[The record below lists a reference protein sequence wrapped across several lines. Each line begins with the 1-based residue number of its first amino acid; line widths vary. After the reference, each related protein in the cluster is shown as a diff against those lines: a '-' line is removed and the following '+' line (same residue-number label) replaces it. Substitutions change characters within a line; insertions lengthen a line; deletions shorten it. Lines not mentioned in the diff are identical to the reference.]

1 MTSHAAGLPL
11 TLIQNLPSSKRSSCF
26 RNNCLA
32 SLFRRPLDRVNVL
45 GDEETE
51 GHTGCVN
58 ALSWAH
64 RRRASSQQAATTRLF
79 EYGAWTPLPV
89 TSSILSC
96 VAPVIHTG
104 HRANIFNARML
115 PHSSRI
121 ATVAGDKQVLVF
133 DIGQVHGP
141 SVPGCEGRYSET
153 PTHTLRC
160 HEDRVKRIVTEDSPD
175 VFLTV
180 SEDGTVRQHD
190 LRTSHSC
197 RTGCP
202 APLVQ
207 VDFELSSLAMSPLT
221 PYQFVV
227 AGDSDCG
234 YLFDR
239 RHLRTTT
246 QPSSVFSTELTTC
259 VRRFGRPEP
268 TVDAENRRRQHITGA
283 RMSSHAGDEVL
294 LAYNGDVVYRYSALG
309 APQEEKDTP
318 TIMPI
323 QKYVGAQNVDTVKD
337 VNFLGP
343 SDEYVTVGSDDG
355 NFFVWNKESG
365 SLHGIYEGDGS
376 VVNVIEG
383 HPHLPLV
390 AVSGIDTTVKLFAP
404 TDEESEFSRMDN
416 AEAIIERNQRSRSI
430 RSIRS
435 VDMAALMQL
444 YEAGQVRVS
453 VDGDSDVIPCRS
465 Q

>member
-1 MTSHAAGLPL
+1 MS
-11 TLIQNLPSSKRSSCF
+11 IQNLPSLKRSSD
-26 RNNCLA
+26 CLA

-51 GHTGCVN
+51 GHTGRCVN

-64 RRRASSQQAATTRLF
+64 DGELLLSGGDDTTVRIWSMDPTASDA
-79 EYGAWTPLPV
+79 EYPFVCCA
-89 TSSILSC
+89 
-96 VAPVIHTG
+96 VIHTG

-153 PTHTLRC
+153 PMHTLRC

-197 RTGCP
+197 HTGCP

-227 AGDSDCG
+227 AGDSGYG

-239 RHLRTTT
+239 RHLQTTS
-246 QPSSVFSTELTTC
+246 QPSSVFSTDLTTC

-268 TVDAENRRRQHITGA
+268 TDDADNRRRQHITGA

-294 LAYNGDVVYRYSALG
+294 LAYSGDVVYRYSALG
-309 APQEEKDTP
+309 VPQEEKDTP
-318 TIMPI
+318 IIMPI

-337 VNFLGP
+337 VNLLGP

-365 SLHGIYEGDGS
+365 SLQGIYEGDGS

-404 TDEESEFSRMDN
+404 TDEKSEFSRMDN

-435 VDMAALMQL
+435 VDMAAL
-444 YEAGQVRVS
+444 S
-453 VDGDSDVIPCRS
+453 
-465 Q
+465 